1 MNITATWDWEKRL
14 KAEKHWPIA
23 GLDEVGRGCWA
34 GPIVAAAFSFA
45 AMPDDLVVADSKVL
59 SATKRGAIQKQ
70 LEEYGVWGIG
80 EASAQEIDELGLQ
93 HAQYLAYTR
102 ALTALPISPVKVL
115 LDGRPWQTDNYDV
128 MAIVDGDAHVMS
140 IAAASII
147 AKEYRDNLMHTT
159 FHTQFPNY
167 GFDKHVGYGTKV
179 HQEALA
185 KYGVTPA
192 HRTSFGPIRK
202 LLG

>member
-1 MNITATWDWEKRL
+1 MKITATWDWEKRL
-14 KAEKHWPIA
+14 QQEGQWPIA

-34 GPIVAAAFSFA
+34 GPIVAAAFSFH

-59 SATKRGAIQKQ
+59 SATRRRAMQQQ
-70 LEEYGVWGIG
+70 LETYGVFGIG

-93 HAQYLAYTR
+93 QAQYLAYER
-102 ALTALPISPVKVL
+102 ALTALPIKPIKVL
-115 LDGRPWQTDNYDV
+115 LDGRPWKTEGYDV
-128 MAIVDGDAHVMS
+128 LGIIDGDAHVMS

-147 AKEYRDNLMHTT
+147 AKEYRDGMMQST
-159 FHTQFPNY
+159 FHAQFPEY

-185 KYGVTPA
+185 KYGVTTI